1 MDKDYIR
8 NKQEFKNYML
18 GVLKDLYYKINFD
31 PMTDNEER
39 VVQLYGELINFICGD
54 DSSLTLNTDD

>member
-31 PMTDNEER
+31 PMTDDEER
-39 VVQLYGELINFICGD
+39 VMQLYGDLVSFIYGD
-54 DSSLTLNTDD
+54 YSSLTLNTDN